1 MSVKCL
7 YILCFRIDL
16 CLMID
21 ISIISD
27 QFPYLDKYISRIF
40 RMSDSR
46 GNSRRNTENES
57 TIEVNTTN

>member
-1 MSVKCL
+1 
-7 YILCFRIDL
+7 
-16 CLMID
+16 MID